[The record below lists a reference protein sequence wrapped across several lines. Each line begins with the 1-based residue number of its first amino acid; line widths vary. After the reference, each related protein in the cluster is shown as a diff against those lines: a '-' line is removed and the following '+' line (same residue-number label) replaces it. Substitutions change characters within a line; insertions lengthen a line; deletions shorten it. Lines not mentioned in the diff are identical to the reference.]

1 MLKHS
6 SSSYEIQYEK
16 TAEKFFRKHED
27 IRRQYIQEIAEF
39 LVGDHPERVD
49 VKILSGKRNKYYRMR
64 IGDWRIVFSIINGK
78 IIVINTVLAG
88 SRGDIYNKIGGM
100 K

>member
-1 MLKHS
+1 MLKRS

-64 IGDWRIVFSIINGK
+64 IGDWRIILSMERLLLSIQFSQVHEETSTRK
-78 IIVINTVLAG
+78 LAA
-88 SRGDIYNKIGGM
+88 
-100 K
+100 

>member
-1 MLKHS
+1 MLKRS

-27 IRRQYIQEIAEF
+27 IRRQNIQEIAEF

-64 IGDWRIVFSIINGK
+64 IGDWRIILSMERLLLSIQFSQVHEETSTRK
-78 IIVINTVLAG
+78 LAA
-88 SRGDIYNKIGGM
+88 
-100 K
+100 